1 MAPMDHRIVQF
12 YRQYLQQLKHLSY
25 PLPEVLVEASI
36 QDDRLEQELA
46 SLRKSLNQLHRL
58 DRHNIA

>member
-12 YRQYLQQLKHLSY
+12 DRQYLQQLKHLSY
-25 PLPEVLVEASI
+25 PLPEVLLEAWI
-36 QDDRLEQELA
+36 QDDRLEQKLA
-46 SLRKSLNQLHRL
+46 SLRKSLNQLQRL